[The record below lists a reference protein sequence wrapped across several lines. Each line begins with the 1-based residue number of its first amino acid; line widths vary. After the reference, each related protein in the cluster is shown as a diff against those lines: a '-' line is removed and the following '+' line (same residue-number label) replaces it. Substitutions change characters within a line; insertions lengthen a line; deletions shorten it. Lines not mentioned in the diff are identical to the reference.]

1 MAEKENNLLAD
12 WDNVVYSGRNN
23 IVFEGKNQEYGAFV
37 LRRSYNKTV
46 SKAVLFS
53 VLFLVFCLSVPA
65 ILAYLESLKSEEVV
79 IKDDNNV
86 NLMDAPPVNPD
97 EPPPPPVE
105 PPPPVQETIKF
116 VPPVVTNEEVPEED
130 IPPTQEE
137 LKETNAGVTTQE
149 GSGDIVDLP
158 IEQNNEVI
166 EDPDANKV
174 FVSVEEMPSFPGGDE
189 GLMKY
194 MQKSVNYPSLE
205 KENGISG
212 TVYVYFVINKEGN
225 VEDTKVVRGV
235 KGGSGL
241 DKEALRVISNMP
253 KWSVARQNGR
263 PVKVQFT
270 YPVKFVL
277 K

>member
-65 ILAYLESLKSEEVV
+65 ILAYLESLKTEDVV

-158 IEQNNEVI
+158 IETNNEVI
-166 EDPDANKV
+166 EDPNANTV
-174 FVSVEEMPSFPGGDE
+174 FLSVEEPPQFPGGE
-189 GLMKY
+189 EAFFKY
-194 MQKSVNYPSLE
+194 LSKNINYPALE
-205 KENGISG
+205 KENSITG
-212 TVYVYFVINKEGN
+212 TVYVYYVISKEGKP
-225 VEDTKVVRGV
+225 EDVKVVRGV
-235 KGGSGL
+235 KGGAGL
-241 DKEALRVISNMP
+241 DKEAIRVISSMP
-253 KWSVARQNGR
+253 AWSVGKQNGR
-263 PVKVQFT
+263 PAKVAFT
-270 YPVKFVL
+270 IPVKFVL
-277 K
+277 R